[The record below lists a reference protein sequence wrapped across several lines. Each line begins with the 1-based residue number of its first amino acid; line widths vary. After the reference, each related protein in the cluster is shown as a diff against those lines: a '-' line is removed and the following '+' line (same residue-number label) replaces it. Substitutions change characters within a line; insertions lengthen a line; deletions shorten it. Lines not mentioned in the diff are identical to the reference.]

1 MVDDFESVHEEDYC
15 RDIIMEFV
23 HMEGQ
28 PAEQRSS
35 VRSPFKKYTNKL
47 KNKVIKDHIMTNR
60 NSKES
65 GSKSTNPNQRLL
77 PDRPR
82 RGLKPV
88 SVSRTRS
95 RMTSK
100 HANSVKSK
108 ENLKFRS
115 LSSDN
120 IAPNK
125 INDLSKPN
133 DGMTKSPAAI
143 RHSVDRLPTLSKFDE
158 ERIVWIKNLEDDIQF
173 TDERRKRSVLSRQQ
187 AELVESSSPSTSP
200 TSSDPPSSDPS
211 TCVSIDNS
219 PNVARKGGMPLITGS
234 GRPNMLANIRKEEI
248 KIGNISNLVSNTT
261 TDLCHH
267 PNQSQLTSMDHELSF
282 KRPPTS
288 SKDMKSEEYNTV
300 AKDQDLANSRGDE
313 EDEESILDDLTYNV
327 IENKP
332 SEGNHSEQQCNGE
345 NRKGMKDGACT
356 KTDPNLNNETEYG
369 ITREA
374 PDSASNCK
382 DTIAIEKLEKLER
395 LVRAQ
400 KSNLYTDCQQNAP
413 QFEKDIDGKDQKK
426 SAAHTNV
433 KDIDGEV
440 LQNSNAATSITNDEA
455 IMESSQDEVE
465 LDIDLDHIDVTANN
479 AENTEEEKIEDARK
493 KRTRKKSKSSK
504 TSLPQQDLSAEC
516 FIVSRGWQ
524 MDQSKLLRALD
535 KIKGVNFSRVQTATT
550 INRVV
555 ENIRPHQDAV
565 VIHICS
571 QELMEAAQSIISFP
585 TTLGAGY
592 SNVQFKY
599 SQNGNLAMGISV
611 VQSIATVL
619 SRHIITA
626 AGQNKST
633 QFIISLPL
641 PMTLIP
647 LLPPNYEITEKDIK
661 NLCELRRSFNAN
673 LKSNLCK
680 CPNVQCCDNE
690 NLASTLHNSALLN
703 SVTLNVGSSAQKEDA
718 NEVIEETKIESKKL
732 LNDNNQLTSAGM
744 KKLARNWEIYLTMVS
759 KGKEGQLIL
768 RRPSEESSGNT
779 SNSNSEE
786 SNIPLGNR
794 RMSTSG
800 ESTGSDRSLDSRAPW
815 KPY

>member
-1 MVDDFESVHEEDYC
+1 MNIFSLALSYCLDCLLGFVDFMFFFEH
-15 RDIIMEFV
+15 F
-23 HMEGQ
+23 
-28 PAEQRSS
+28 SS
-35 VRSPFKKYTNKL
+35 
-47 KNKVIKDHIMTNR
+47 
-60 NSKES
+60 
-65 GSKSTNPNQRLL
+65 
-77 PDRPR
+77 
-82 RGLKPV
+82 
-88 SVSRTRS
+88 
-95 RMTSK
+95 
-100 HANSVKSK
+100 
-108 ENLKFRS
+108 
-115 LSSDN
+115 
-120 IAPNK
+120 
-125 INDLSKPN
+125 
-133 DGMTKSPAAI
+133 
-143 RHSVDRLPTLSKFDE
+143 
-158 ERIVWIKNLEDDIQF
+158 
-173 TDERRKRSVLSRQQ
+173 
-187 AELVESSSPSTSP
+187 
-200 TSSDPPSSDPS
+200 
-211 TCVSIDNS
+211 
-219 PNVARKGGMPLITGS
+219 
-234 GRPNMLANIRKEEI
+234 
-248 KIGNISNLVSNTT
+248 
-261 TDLCHH
+261 
-267 PNQSQLTSMDHELSF
+267 
-282 KRPPTS
+282 
-288 SKDMKSEEYNTV
+288 
-300 AKDQDLANSRGDE
+300 
-313 EDEESILDDLTYNV
+313 
-327 IENKP
+327 
-332 SEGNHSEQQCNGE
+332 
-345 NRKGMKDGACT
+345 
-356 KTDPNLNNETEYG
+356 NETEYG

-426 SAAHTNV
+426 SASHTNV
-433 KDIDGEV
+433 KDIDGEAF
-440 LQNSNAATSITNDEA
+440 QNDNAATSITNEEA
-455 IMESSQDEVE
+455 IMESSQNDVE

-703 SVTLNVGSSAQKEDA
+703 SVTLNVGSSAQNEDA
-718 NEVIEETKIESKKL
+718 NEVNGEAKIESKKL